1 MAVTLAV
8 NLDRP
13 LLRRLA
19 HGAAMLTRG
28 MTLGVR
34 GAAIDPENRVCLVR
48 HTYTRGWY
56 LPGGG
61 IEPGETAA
69 AAMLREFREEAEIVA
84 DPGAA
89 LRLHGFFLNARH
101 WARDHIAVYVLSSFT
116 QVGPKRPDREIA
128 ECGFFQL
135 DALPSDTTPGTRA
148 RLDEIREG
156 RMPAEWW

>member
-1 MAVTLAV
+1 MAI

-13 LLRRLA
+13 VLRQLA

-34 GAAIDPENRVCLVR
+34 GVAIDGENRVCLVR
-48 HTYTRGWY
+48 HTYVRGWY

-69 AAMLREFREEAEIVA
+69 GSMVREFREEAELIV
-84 DPGAA
+84 DTRSPM
-89 LRLHGFFLNARH
+89 RLHGFFLNARQ
-101 WARDHIAVYVLSSFT
+101 WGRDHIAVYVVPAFT
-116 QVGPKRPDREIA
+116 LARAKVPDREIA
-128 ECGFFQL
+128 ECRFFPL
-135 DALPSDTTPGTRA
+135 DALPADTTPGTRA

-156 RMPAEWW
+156 RAPDGHW